1 MKENK
6 LSRRKTMAIIVKDA
20 YFNSSTGMDRIHCM
34 IWENDEVEKI
44 GVIQLAHGVSE
55 YIERYDDFARFLAD
69 NGYIVCGNDHLG
81 HGLSARS
88 MEELGFFCEVDG
100 DVRMVDD
107 MHILHNIMH
116 KRYPDLPYYLFGH
129 SMGSFCARVYAAD
142 FGEELAGLILCGTGE
157 LPSASI
163 LAEEPLRKLSEK
175 LDSAFRLDTSAIMK
189 YFLKEGQTGNDWLSY
204 NKENIA
210 KYEADPYCGVPL
222 TVSGGR
228 DLVSLANSACNPQW
242 ASRVPVGLPILLISG
257 AKDPIG
263 FNGRGVINVCDNLED
278 AGHKPEVILYPGM
291 KHEILNED
299 EHERVYRDVLEWL
312 KKN

>member
-1 MKENK
+1 M
-6 LSRRKTMAIIVKDA
+6 SIIVKDA
-20 YFNSSTGMDRIHCM
+20 YFNSSTGVDRIHCM
-34 IWENDEVEKI
+34 IWENDEVEKK

-55 YIERYDDFARFLAD
+55 HIGRYDDFAKFLAD

-88 MEELGFFCEVDG
+88 MEELGFFCEADG

-142 FGEELAGLILCGTGE
+142 FGEELNGLILCGTGE
-157 LPSASI
+157 LPSAAI
-163 LAEEPLRKLSEK
+163 LAEEPLKMITEK
-175 LDSAFRLDTSAIMK
+175 TNSMFRLNTSAVTK
-189 YFLKEGQTGNDWLSY
+189 LFNKEEKSDYEWLSY
-204 NKENIA
+204 NRENIE
-210 KYEADPYCGVPL
+210 KYEADPLCGFAL
-222 TVSGGR
+222 TLSGDR
-228 DLVSLANSACNPQW
+228 DLVSLANTACNPMW

-257 AKDPIG
+257 AKDVVG

-299 EHERVYRDVLEWL
+299 EHEKVYNDVLNWL
-312 KKN
+312 NKI

>member
-1 MKENK
+1 M
-6 LSRRKTMAIIVKDA
+6 SIIVKDA
-20 YFNSSTGMDRIHCM
+20 YFNSSTGVDRIHCM
-34 IWENDEVEKI
+34 IWENDEIEKKGI
-44 GVIQLAHGVSE
+44 IQLAHGVSE
-55 YIERYDDFARFLAD
+55 HIGRYDDFAKFLAD

-88 MEELGFFCEVDG
+88 MDELGFFCETDG

-142 FGEELAGLILCGTGE
+142 FGEELNGLILCGTGE
-157 LPSASI
+157 LPSAAI
-163 LAEEPLRKLSEK
+163 LAEEPLKMITEK
-175 LDSAFRLDTSAIMK
+175 TNSMFRLNTNSVTK
-189 YFLKEGQTGNDWLSY
+189 LFSKEEKSDYEWLSY
-204 NKENIA
+204 NRENIE
-210 KYEADPYCGVPL
+210 KYEADPLCGFTL
-222 TVSGGR
+222 TLSGNR
-228 DLVSLANSACNPQW
+228 DLISLANTACNPMW

-257 AKDPIG
+257 AKDVVG

-299 EHERVYRDVLEWL
+299 EHEKVYNDVLNWL
-312 KKN
+312 NKI